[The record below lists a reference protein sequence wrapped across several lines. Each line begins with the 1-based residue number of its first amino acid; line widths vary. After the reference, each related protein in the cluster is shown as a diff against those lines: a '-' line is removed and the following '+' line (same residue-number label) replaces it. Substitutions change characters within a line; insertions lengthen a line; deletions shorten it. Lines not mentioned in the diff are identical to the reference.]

1 MFQNMLIIG
10 EKISVIAKKVREA
23 LQKLDPKPL
32 QDLAVAQSKAGA
44 HFIDVSIGPA
54 EENGPK
60 LMDWAVKVVQ
70 EVVEK
75 PLCLDTTNIA
85 AMEAGLKAHNN
96 KWGVPIVNSTS
107 NEPERFP
114 MMELAGKYNAKIIAL
129 TLGKG
134 SIPADAED
142 RCVIAAEIM
151 ARGMEFGIPMENI
164 FLDPLILQLCTMQDQ
179 GRQALRAI
187 KMFRELNDPPMNT
200 VVGLSNISNGA
211 PKHVRPIINRNFL
224 AMLMYEGLSSAIIDP
239 LDKDMMDTVKTVEMI
254 LGKKM
259 YAHSYL
265 DM

>member
-1 MFQNMLIIG
+1 MIIIG

-23 LQKLDPKPL
+23 LGKKDPMPL
-32 QDLAVAQSKAGA
+32 QELAVAQANAGA
-44 HFIDVSIGPA
+44 NYIDVSIGPA
-54 EENGPK
+54 EENGPE
-60 LMDWAVKVVQ
+60 LMDWAVKVVH
-70 EVVEK
+70 EVVQK
-75 PLCLDTTNIA
+75 PLCLDTTNVK

-96 KWGVPIVNSTS
+96 QWGVPLINSTS

-114 MMELAGKYNAKIIAL
+114 MMELAGKYDAKIIAL

-142 RCVIAAEIM
+142 RCVIASEIM
-151 ARGMEFGIPMENI
+151 ARGMEFGVPMENI

-179 GRQALRAI
+179 GRQAIRAI
-187 KMFRELNDPPMNT
+187 KMFQQLNDPPMNT

-211 PKHVRPIINRNFL
+211 PKHVRPIINRNYL
-224 AMLMYEGLSSAIIDP
+224 AMLIYEGLSAAIIDP
-239 LDKDMMDTVKTVEMI
+239 LDKDMMDTVKTVEVIM
-254 LGKKM
+254 GKKM